1 VDPLQSPNFPR
12 SASVS
17 RQVFVFLQMN
27 RPIHAMEIMAICDDM
42 ENRVSTFD
50 VKVLVAING
59 MPCIGFAKK
68 TTN

>member
-1 VDPLQSPNFPR
+1 
-12 SASVS
+12 VS
-17 RQVFVFLQMN
+17 RQVFVFLQMS

-59 MPCIGFAKK
+59 MPCIGIAKK
-68 TTN
+68 ATN